1 MLEYYTIS
9 NKHIFEGVEVLRYR
23 ITLPAISDA
32 EEITV
37 FYREIGDAA
46 ADFCSTSLTAYAE
59 ERYAECELPKKKF
72 VYAPLCYE
80 LEGRVTYEDGEL
92 IFIMLRACTHQRLP
106 QDSGTSVYDAH
117 AWSLTD
123 KCLLPPRYAA
133 RSFLGKRR
141 LPRDI
146 GKNGFLVDNGIPYIC
161 YPDRSERLQI
171 E

>member
-9 NKHIFEGVEVLRYR
+9 NKHIFDGVEVLRYR

-46 ADFCSTSLTAYAE
+46 ADFCATRLTVYSE
-59 ERYAECELPKKKF
+59 KRYAECTVPKKRF
-72 VYAPLCYE
+72 VYTPLCYE
-80 LEGRVTYEDGEL
+80 LEGQVTYSDGEL
-92 IFIMLRACTHQRLP
+92 MFVRLLASTYQRLP
-106 QDSGTSVYDAH
+106 QDGGVSVYDAH

-123 KCLLPPRYAA
+123 RCLLPPRHAA
-133 RSFLGKRR
+133 RQFLGKRR

-146 GKNGFLVDNGIPYIC
+146 GRNGFLVDNGTPYIC
-161 YPDRSERLQI
+161 YPDRMERLQLK
-171 E
+171 